1 MTLHPV
7 IATIAD
13 GTVHAAVANPGDVTR
28 VAPLP
33 RAEGTAA
40 LESLA
45 SQAVTWGLAVAAAMV
60 IICAA
65 AWAIGSAS
73 SNPQAAAKAK
83 AGILVA
89 LTAALLLGAGTGY
102 LAWLNTGQAVAFT
115 ADPAS
120 YKAETAAPQ
129 PGIEIVDKTSDWM
142 VAVNHYRRTT
152 PAVEAQSD
160 AALEQLAASCASK
173 LAGGTGM
180 CPGPGQYDSVK
191 LSPSQIAT
199 LSGPLSPDTLAA
211 DAPTLTSDVSKLT
224 DDPRFAIVG
233 ARNTQN
239 GSAALVFMISAGPCP
254 APCAPKADGDFT
266 PGIITH
272 VGTPQW

>member
-1 MTLHPV
+1 MILHF
-7 IATIAD
+7 AT
-13 GTVHAAVANPGDVTR
+13 TAVAAGVAHAGAAMR
-28 VAPLP
+28 IAPLP
-33 RAEGTAA
+33 RAAGTTA

-45 SQAVTWGLAVAAAMV
+45 SQAVLWGLAIAAAMV
-60 IICAA
+60 IASAA
-65 AWAIGSAS
+65 AWAIGSFTS
-73 SNPQAAAKAK
+73 HPQAATKAK
-83 AGILVA
+83 MGILVA
-89 LTAALLLGAGTGY
+89 LTGALLLGAGQGY
-102 LAWLNTGQAVAFT
+102 LVWLGGGQAQAFT

-120 YKAETAAPQ
+120 YRAETAAPP

-152 PAVEAQSD
+152 PATEAQSD
-160 AALEQLAASCASK
+160 PALEQLAASCASR

-180 CPGPGQYDSVK
+180 CPAEGQYNAVK

-199 LSGPLSPDTLAA
+199 LAGPLSPDTLAA
-211 DAPTLTSDVSKLT
+211 DAPTLTADVSRLT

-239 GSAALVFMISAGPCP
+239 GSAQIVFMISAGPCP
-254 APCAPKADGDFT
+254 APCTPNADGGVV
-266 PGIITH
+266 PGVIAH

>member
-1 MTLHPV
+1 MTIHPV
-7 IATIAD
+7 IVSITN
-13 GTVHAAVANPGDVTR
+13 GTMNAAFASTGRSMRT
-28 VAPLP
+28 APLP
-33 RAEGTAA
+33 RAEGTTA

-45 SQAVTWGLAVAAAMV
+45 SQAVVWGLAAAAAMV

-73 SNPQAAAKAK
+73 SHPQAAAKAK
-83 AGILVA
+83 TGILVA
-89 LTAALLLGAGTGY
+89 LAGALLLGAGTGY

-120 YKAETAAPQ
+120 YNAETAAPQ
-129 PGIEIVDKTSDWM
+129 PGIEIVNKTSDWM

-152 PAVEAQSD
+152 PAAEAQSD
-160 AALEQLAASCASK
+160 PALEKLAASCAAK
-173 LAGGTGM
+173 LAGGTGA
-180 CPGPGQYDSVK
+180 CPDPGQYNSAK

-211 DAPTLTSDVSKLT
+211 DAPTLTADVSKLT

-239 GSAALVFMISAGPCP
+239 GTAALVFMISAGPCP
-254 APCAPKADGDFT
+254 APCTPKADGDT
-266 PGIITH
+266 MPGIIAH
-272 VGTPQW
+272 IGTPQW